1 MYVSRLPFHDQRA
14 SGLGSIVLTLDQIS
28 RGSIARILDVTGEDS
43 LAIRLMEMGLIEGV
57 EIELIGA
64 APLGDPLEFSVRGYR
79 LSLRTNEAKR
89 VIVEPV
95 AGREP

>member
-1 MYVSRLPFHDQRA
+1 M
-14 SGLGSIVLTLDQIS
+14 TLDQIS

-43 LAIRLMEMGLIEGV
+43 LAVRLMEMGLIEGV
-57 EIELIGA
+57 EIELIGS

-79 LSLRTNEAKR
+79 LSLRAGEAKR

-95 AGREP
+95 VGHEP